1 MPGLIG
7 IQANCA
13 TFGYTSRETAT
24 LLQVKLAG
32 LQGSA
37 ESNWKNG
44 RGYWEL

>member
-24 LLQVKLAG
+24 LLQVKLQAYRVALKAIEKMEG
-32 LQGSA
+32 DIG
-37 ESNWKNG
+37 N
-44 RGYWEL
+44 